1 MIHCVFLGGMTIHN
15 RSIKSSLPMSKIKPV
30 RVSNGDEILIM
41 AKTNKPDCTLTMDT
55 SELDTTNQSLMSFKG
70 ESNDH
75 FTNFKKNFRIG
86 TENTA
91 SNEEKEIRLITTDPA
106 GNVSEIIWMESEPQN
121 RSSNRKEYRQKHQNK
136 FLKYRGRTGL
146 NYFIEKLIC
155 Q

>member
-15 RSIKSSLPMSKIKPV
+15 RSIKSSLPMSDIKPV
-30 RVSNGDEILIM
+30 RGSNGDEILIM

-121 RSSNRKEYRQKHQNK
+121 RGSNRKEYRQKQQK
-136 FLKYRGRTGL
+136 QILKEQRESRP
-146 NYFIEKLIC
+146 KLFY
-155 Q
+155 